1 MRMTNQTKD
10 IDSWVE
16 LFITLHENG
25 VDTLHS
31 SIEYESFDLFKE
43 VLKKTS
49 QKSKSI
55 QFKHVVKLA
64 DPSFNELHQGYNRIQ
79 TRIEEYL
86 KHLHCDQIEMVQW
99 MWRANLDDDK
109 LRVEN
114 FKNSLSELEE
124 AVLTIKKLGIVN
136 KFMCFPYSLDF
147 GMASLESKALDG
159 YFIYRNPNELEM
171 QSLLEKAHENSKE
184 TYAIRPLAAGA
195 LVKDSEWNIN
205 SLVKFSQNHPGVKG
219 IVVSISSEKH
229 LFDILNSF

>member
-10 IDSWVE
+10 IDSWVK

-64 DPSFNELHQGYNRIQ
+64 DPSFNELHQGYIRIQ

-86 KHLHCDQIEMVQW
+86 KHLRCDQIDMVQW
-99 MWRANLDDDK
+99 MWRANLNEDK

-114 FKNSLSELEE
+114 FRNSLSQLEDV
-124 AVLTIKKLGIVN
+124 VLTIKQSGLAN

-147 GMASLESKALDG
+147 GMTTFESKALDG

-171 QSLLEKAHENSKE
+171 QPLLDEAYKKDKQ
-184 TYAIRPLAAGA
+184 TYSIRPFAAGA
-195 LVKDSEWNIN
+195 LIKDSESNIN

-219 IVVSISSEKH
+219 VVTSISSEKH
-229 LFDILNSF
+229 LLDLLNSF